1 MKKILCLFLGI
12 FLSINSIKSQEP
24 VSFTTS
30 VNPISEN
37 KYELI
42 ITSSIE
48 KNWRLYSQ
56 FLKDGGAIP
65 TEFTFKN
72 ESSDSFNLIGK
83 MIESESITK
92 FDPIFQLDQS
102 YFIDSNTFK
111 QVIEINSSEISKVF
125 AIIMYQACDDSLCI
139 FRESELVFN
148 LDGTSQNIKNEDLTT
163 LINDGSNPLVFDLKN
178 TELLETYSSNESI
191 SGNNYIDL
199 LILGFLGGLLAL
211 LTPCVFPMIP
221 LTVSFFTNKDS
232 KSNSSFNAI
241 VYGLFIVLI
250 YLFLSIPFHFLESL
264 DPEILNTIST
274 NAFLNILFFVIF
286 IIFAFSF
293 FGFYE
298 ITVPSS
304 WINSIDSKSNSIG
317 GFIGIFFMALT
328 LVLVSFSCT
337 GPILGSLLVGSI
349 SSQGG
354 AMQLS
359 VGMLGFGVALA
370 LPFTLFALFPNMLK
384 SLPKSGRW
392 MNTFKIILGFLE
404 LGFAFKFLSN
414 ADLVEHW
421 GLIKREIFIGIWV
434 IISILLSLYLL
445 GVYKFPNESH
455 VVKRSKFNMMLSL
468 MFFGFAIYLSPAL
481 LPSGSNSARLLS
493 GFTPP
498 SFYSIY
504 PKTNDC
510 PLGFNCFK
518 DFNKGLEYAKEK
530 NKPILLDFTG
540 WACVNCRRV
549 EENIWTDP
557 NVFDL
562 INENFVLISLY
573 VDDRKELKLTD
584 QLDLKYKSG
593 KIKKIRTIGD
603 KSATIQALNFKSASQ
618 PYYVLLDPN
627 LKILNSPI
635 QYTSKEVYQNWLEE
649 GLREFR

>member
-1 MKKILCLFLGI
+1 MRKILCLFIGI

-30 VNPISEN
+30 VNSISEN

-42 ITSSIE
+42 TTSNIE
-48 KNWRLYSQ
+48 KDWRLYSQ
-56 FLKDGGAIP
+56 YLIDGGAIP

-83 MIESESITK
+83 MVESESITK

-102 YFIDSNTFK
+102 YFINSNTFK
-111 QVIEINSSEISKVF
+111 QVIEINNLDISKVY
-125 AIIMYQACDDSLCI
+125 ANIIFQACDDSLCI

-148 LDGTSQNIKNEDLTT
+148 LDGSSESIKNEDLTT
-163 LINDGSNPLVFDLKN
+163 LITDGSNPLVFDLKN
-178 TELLETYSSNESI
+178 TKLLETYSSDQSI
-191 SGNNYIDL
+191 SGNNYLDL

-232 KSNSSFNAI
+232 KSNSSLNAVI
-241 VYGLFIVLI
+241 YGLFIVLI
-250 YLFLSIPFHFLESL
+250 YLCLSIPFHFVESL

-274 NAFLNILFFVIF
+274 NAVLNVLFFVIF

-298 ITVPSS
+298 ITIPSS

-421 GLIKREIFIGIWV
+421 GILKREIFIGIWV
-434 IISILLSLYLL
+434 IISILLSLYLI

-455 VVKRSKFNMMLSL
+455 VVKRSKFNMVLSL
-468 MFFGFAIYLSPAL
+468 MFLGFAIYLSPAL

-504 PKTNDC
+504 PKPNDC

-573 VDDRKELKLTD
+573 VDDRKKLKLTD

-593 KIKKIRTIGD
+593 KIKEIRTIGD

-649 GLREFR
+649 GLREFK

>member
-1 MKKILCLFLGI
+1 MKSIFNLFFSFFI
-12 FLSINSIKSQEP
+12 FINIGFSQDP
-24 VSFTTS
+24 VSFTTK
-30 VNPISEN
+30 VNSIS
-37 KYELI
+37 KTQYELI
-42 ITSSIE
+42 ISTKIDS
-48 KNWRLYSQ
+48 NWRLYSQ
-56 FLKDGGAIP
+56 FLTEGGALP
-65 TEFTFKN
+65 TEFIFKN
-72 ESSDSFNLIGK
+72 ISNNSYGLIGNT
-83 MIESESITK
+83 IESESITK
-92 FDPIFQLDQS
+92 FDPIFNLDQT

-111 QVIEINSSEISKVF
+111 QVIEVKDLNLDKVF
-125 AIIMYQACDDSLCI
+125 ATIAYQACDDAVCI
-139 FRESELVFN
+139 FRESDLVFN
-148 LDGTSQNIKNEDLTT
+148 LDGSSQIMLNEDLTA
-163 LINDGSNPLVFDLKN
+163 LVSDDSNPLVIDLKN
-178 TELLETYSSNESI
+178 KELLENYSEENNI
-191 SGNNYIDL
+191 SGNNYFDL

-221 LTVSFFTNKDS
+221 LTVSFFTNKKAQS
-232 KSNSSFNAI
+232 SSSFNAI
-241 VYGLFIVLI
+241 LYGLFIVII
-250 YLFLSIPFHFLESL
+250 YLFLSVPFHFVESL
-264 DPEILNTIST
+264 EPEILNSIST
-274 NAFLNILFFVIF
+274 NAWLNVFFFIVF

-298 ITVPSS
+298 ITIPSS

-337 GPILGSLLVGSI
+337 GPILGSLLVGSL

-354 AMQLS
+354 ALQLS
-359 VGMLGFGVALA
+359 IGMLGFGIALA
-370 LPFTLFALFPNMLK
+370 LPFTVFALFPNMLK

-421 GLIKREIFIGIWV
+421 GLIKREIFIAIWV
-434 IISILLSLYLL
+434 IISIMLSLYLF

-455 VVKRSKFNMMLSL
+455 VVKRSKFNILLSL
-468 MFFGFAIYLSPAL
+468 TFLCFAIYLSPAL
-481 LPSGSNSARLLS
+481 LPSGSKSARLLS

-504 PKTNDC
+504 PKSNDC

-518 DFNKGLEYAKEK
+518 DFDKGLKYAKEI

-557 NVFDL
+557 VVFDL
-562 INENFVLISLY
+562 INNNFVLISLY
-573 VDDRKELKLTD
+573 VDDRKELEKEN

-593 KIKKIRTIGD
+593 KIKEIRTVGD
-603 KSATIQALNFKSASQ
+603 KSATFQALNFKSASQ

-635 QYTSKEVYQNWLEE
+635 QYTTKDVYQAWLEE
-649 GLREFR
+649 GLKAFK

>member
-1 MKKILCLFLGI
+1 MRKILCLFIGI
-12 FLSINSIKSQEP
+12 FLSIHSIKSQEP

-30 VNPISEN
+30 VNSISEN

-42 ITSSIE
+42 TTSNIE
-48 KNWRLYSQ
+48 KDWRLYSQ
-56 FLKDGGAIP
+56 YLIDGGAIP
-65 TEFTFKN
+65 TEFTFIN

-83 MIESESITK
+83 MVESESITK

-102 YFIDSNTFK
+102 YFINSNTFK
-111 QVIEINSSEISKVF
+111 QVIEINNLDISKVY
-125 AIIMYQACDDSLCI
+125 ANIIFQACDDSLCI

-148 LDGTSQNIKNEDLTT
+148 LDGSSESIKNEDLTT
-163 LINDGSNPLVFDLKN
+163 LITDDSNPLVFDLKN
-178 TELLETYSSNESI
+178 TKLLETYSSDQSI
-191 SGNNYIDL
+191 SGNNYLDL

-232 KSNSSFNAI
+232 KSNSSLNAVI
-241 VYGLFIVLI
+241 YGLFIVLI
-250 YLFLSIPFHFLESL
+250 YLCLSIPFHFVESL

-274 NAFLNILFFVIF
+274 NAVLNVLFFVIF

-298 ITVPSS
+298 ITIPSS

-421 GLIKREIFIGIWV
+421 GILKREIFIGVWV
-434 IISILLSLYLL
+434 IISILLSLYLI

-455 VVKRSKFNMMLSL
+455 VVKKSKFNMILSL
-468 MFFGFAIYLSPAL
+468 MFLGFAIYLSPAL

-504 PKTNDC
+504 PKPNDC

-518 DFNKGLEYAKEK
+518 DFNKGLDYAKDK

-573 VDDRKELKLTD
+573 VDDRKKLKLTD

-593 KIKKIRTIGD
+593 KIKEIRTIGD

-649 GLREFR
+649 GLREFK

>member
-1 MKKILCLFLGI
+1 MKSIFNLFFSFFI
-12 FLSINSIKSQEP
+12 FINIGFSQDP
-24 VSFTTS
+24 VSFTTK
-30 VNPISEN
+30 VNSIS
-37 KYELI
+37 KTQYELI
-42 ITSSIE
+42 ISTKIDS
-48 KNWRLYSQ
+48 NWRLYSQ
-56 FLKDGGAIP
+56 FLTEGGALP
-65 TEFTFKN
+65 TEFIFKN
-72 ESSDSFNLIGK
+72 ISTNSYGLIGNT
-83 MIESESITK
+83 IESESITK
-92 FDPIFQLDQS
+92 FDPIFNLDQT

-111 QVIEINSSEISKVF
+111 QVIEVKDLNLDKVF
-125 AIIMYQACDDSLCI
+125 ATIAYQACDDTVCI
-139 FRESELVFN
+139 FRESDLVFN
-148 LDGTSQNIKNEDLTT
+148 LDGSSQIMLNEDLTA
-163 LINDGSNPLVFDLKN
+163 LVSDDSNPLVIDLKN
-178 TELLETYSSNESI
+178 KELLENYSEENNI
-191 SGNNYIDL
+191 SGNNYFDL

-221 LTVSFFTNKDS
+221 LTVSFFTNKKAQS
-232 KSNSSFNAI
+232 SSSFNAI
-241 VYGLFIVLI
+241 LYGLFIVII
-250 YLFLSIPFHFLESL
+250 YLFLSVPFHFVESL
-264 DPEILNTIST
+264 EPEILNSIST
-274 NAFLNILFFVIF
+274 NAWLNVFFFIVF

-298 ITVPSS
+298 ITIPSS

-337 GPILGSLLVGSI
+337 GPILGSLLVGSL

-354 AMQLS
+354 ALQLS
-359 VGMLGFGVALA
+359 IGMLGFGIALA
-370 LPFTLFALFPNMLK
+370 LPFTVFALFPNMLK

-421 GLIKREIFIGIWV
+421 GLIKREIFIAIWV
-434 IISILLSLYLL
+434 IISIMLSLYLF

-455 VVKRSKFNMMLSL
+455 VVKRSKFNILLSL
-468 MFFGFAIYLSPAL
+468 TFLCFAIYLSPAL
-481 LPSGSNSARLLS
+481 LPSGSKSARLLS

-504 PKTNDC
+504 PKSNDC

-518 DFNKGLEYAKEK
+518 DFDKGLKYAKEI

-557 NVFDL
+557 VVFDL
-562 INENFVLISLY
+562 INNNFVLISLY
-573 VDDRKELKLTD
+573 VDDRKELEKEN

-593 KIKKIRTIGD
+593 KIKEIRTVGD
-603 KSATIQALNFKSASQ
+603 KSATFQALNFKSASQ

-635 QYTSKEVYQNWLEE
+635 QYTTKDVYQAWLEE
-649 GLREFR
+649 GLKAFK

>member
-1 MKKILCLFLGI
+1 MRKILYLFIGI
-12 FLSINSIKSQEP
+12 FLSINSINSQEP

-30 VNPISEN
+30 VNSISEN

-42 ITSSIE
+42 TTSNIE
-48 KNWRLYSQ
+48 KDWRLYSQ
-56 FLKDGGAIP
+56 YLIDGGAIP

-83 MIESESITK
+83 MVESESITK

-102 YFIDSNTFK
+102 YFINSNTFK
-111 QVIEINSSEISKVF
+111 QVIEINNLDILKVY
-125 AIIMYQACDDSLCI
+125 ANIIFQACDDSLCI

-148 LDGTSQNIKNEDLTT
+148 LDGSSESIKNEDLTT
-163 LINDGSNPLVFDLKN
+163 LITDGSNPLVFDLKN
-178 TELLETYSSNESI
+178 TKLLETYSSDQSI
-191 SGNNYIDL
+191 SGNNYLDL

-232 KSNSSFNAI
+232 KSNSSLNAVI
-241 VYGLFIVLI
+241 YGLFIVLI
-250 YLFLSIPFHFLESL
+250 YLCLSIPFHFVESL

-274 NAFLNILFFVIF
+274 NAVLNVLFFVIF

-298 ITVPSS
+298 ITIPSS

-421 GLIKREIFIGIWV
+421 GILKREIFIGIWV
-434 IISILLSLYLL
+434 IISILLSLYLI

-455 VVKRSKFNMMLSL
+455 VVKRSKFNMILSL
-468 MFFGFAIYLSPAL
+468 MFLGFAIYLSPAL

-504 PKTNDC
+504 PKPNDC

-518 DFNKGLEYAKEK
+518 DFNKGLEYAKEN

-573 VDDRKELKLTD
+573 VDDRKKLKLTD

-593 KIKKIRTIGD
+593 KIKEIRTIGD

-649 GLREFR
+649 GLREFK